1 MSLTVLWTHEVEELG
16 TVDLHDL
23 ADTGRLPAGQIV
35 PLPRTLCKHHHQT
48 HISTPHISQQLARS
62 VSLGL
67 FLPEIWGL
75 FVLDSHYGFIWTSFE
90 CQING
95 IELQ

>member
-1 MSLTVLWTHEVEELG
+1 MSLTILWTHELEELG

-35 PLPRTLCKHHHQT
+35 PLPRTLWKQHRQT
-48 HISTPHISQQLARS
+48 HISTPHLLQQLVRS

-75 FVLDSHYGFIWTSFE
+75 FVLDSYYGFIWASLE
-90 CQING
+90 SQVNSMA
-95 IELQ
+95 